1 MPQALTLGGNLQKKV
16 IHDIVGVLMKSEKMQ
31 KHLTIIYI
39 LFKKAEIWTNDFW
52 WVNVGKNHISWICQ
66 SERDARVDIF

>member
-16 IHDIVGVLMKSEKMQ
+16 FHDIVGVLMKSEKMQ

-52 WVNVGKNHISWICQ
+52 WVNIGKNQETFFFQVKPFKKMILH
-66 SERDARVDIF
+66 